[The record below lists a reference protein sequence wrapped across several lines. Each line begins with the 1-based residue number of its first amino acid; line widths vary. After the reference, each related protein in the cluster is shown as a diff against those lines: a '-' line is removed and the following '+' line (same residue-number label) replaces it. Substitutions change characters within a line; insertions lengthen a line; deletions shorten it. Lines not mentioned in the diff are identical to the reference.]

1 MNYLRPPSSPFSIRS
16 PPTPCSE
23 VCSVVSI
30 LPDTNATTVT
40 LLAAR
45 KRLSAS
51 ISVKV
56 PASRAS
62 SRPST
67 PVKKTINNSGENSSE
82 RPSTGGGDQSANIT
96 TVAVKKA
103 VKINKT
109 KPLPAIRDLLCR
121 TKSPAE
127 RPATALYKV
136 LSQEARHILRGRFY
150 PKGYVPNAPPSEPT
164 NELTVAIRRAR

>member
-30 LPDTNATTVT
+30 LPDPNATTVT

-56 PASRAS
+56 PSKN

-67 PVKKTINNSGENSSE
+67 PIKKNHSGENSSE
-82 RPSTGGGDQSANIT
+82 RPSSGGGDQSANIT

-109 KPLPAIRDLLCR
+109 KPLPALRDLLCR

-150 PKGYVPNAPPSEPT
+150 PKGYIPNAPPSEPT